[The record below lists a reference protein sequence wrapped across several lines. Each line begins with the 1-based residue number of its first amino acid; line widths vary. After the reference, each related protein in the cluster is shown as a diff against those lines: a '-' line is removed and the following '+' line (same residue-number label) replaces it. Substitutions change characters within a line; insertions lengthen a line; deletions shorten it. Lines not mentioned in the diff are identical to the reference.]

1 MMSSRAMPC
10 DQCGFRPPARG
21 ELPREIRTLPSRWA
35 AALRSNGSDALKDAA
50 RLRDELHAVANRVAR
65 LLVSP
70 GSTLSPVRIDVPTE
84 LARPPST
91 DLLIELLRI
100 EADRLADL
108 TESIGAEWGWIG
120 RVGVGPVTVTALA
133 AVPLHTSHRMLT
145 TGVRRSS
152 VVLTTHAASVKDVCK
167 TQIV

>member
-1 MMSSRAMPC
+1 V
-10 DQCGFRPPARG
+10 
-21 ELPREIRTLPSRWA
+21 
-35 AALRSNGSDALKDAA
+35 
-50 RLRDELHAVANRVAR
+50 RDELHAVANRVAR

-84 LARPPST
+84 LARPPSI

-133 AVPLHTSHRMLT
+133 AVPLHTSHQVLTRNVRQGASVALT
-145 TGVRRSS
+145 TR
-152 VVLTTHAASVKDVCK
+152 AATK
-167 TQIV
+167 